1 MEVLYMETNRLLAV
15 LLLSAEEINVEILS
29 FDITGDRPVAILKT
43 QQGIM
48 TVEYDCETNKWV

>member
-48 TVEYDCETNKWV
+48 TVEYDSETNKWV

>member
-1 MEVLYMETNRLLAV
+1 METNKLLAV

-43 QQGIM
+43 PQGIM
-48 TVEYDCETNKWV
+48 TVEYDYETNKWV

>member
-1 MEVLYMETNRLLAV
+1 MEVLYMETNKLLAV

-43 QQGIM
+43 PQGIM
-48 TVEYDCETNKWV
+48 TVEYDYETNKWV